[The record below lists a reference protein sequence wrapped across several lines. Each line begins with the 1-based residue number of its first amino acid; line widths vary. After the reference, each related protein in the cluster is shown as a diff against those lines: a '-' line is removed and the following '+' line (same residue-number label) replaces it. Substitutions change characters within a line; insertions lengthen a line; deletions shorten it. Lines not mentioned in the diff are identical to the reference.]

1 MDRVIIC
8 GGKKVSLGILSRED
22 APDLFRMINDRDVNR
37 MLRSPPPINSLVEE
51 YEWIDNQS
59 IIKGKNL
66 NLGIVDNQANK
77 LIGVIGVNNMESN
90 MYGTLG
96 YFLHKDSWGKGFGT
110 EAIQLIVEYCFN
122 VLNMRKITANA
133 YEPNT
138 GSIRVLEKNGFKM
151 NGRQEEHLFIENHGF
166 VDSLYFEKL
175 NPNRQRNSFSKA
187 NE

>member
-8 GGKKVSLGILSRED
+8 SGKRVSLGILSRED
-22 APDLFRMINDRDVNR
+22 APDLFRIINDREVNR

-59 IIKGKNL
+59 IIRGQNL
-66 NLGIVDNQANK
+66 NLCIVDNQTNK

-90 MYGTLG
+90 LFGTLG
-96 YFLHKDSWGKGFGT
+96 YFLNKDSWGKGFAT

-122 VLNMRKITANA
+122 VLNLRKIIASA
-133 YEPNT
+133 YEPNVA
-138 GSIRVLEKNGFKM
+138 SIRVLEKNGFKM

>member
-8 GGKKVSLGILSRED
+8 RGEKVSLGILSRED
-22 APDLFRMINDRDVNR
+22 APDLFSLINDRDVNR

-66 NLGIVDNQANK
+66 NLAIVDNETMK

-90 MYGTLG
+90 LYGTLG
-96 YFLHKDSWGKGFGT
+96 YFLNKNSWEKGFAT
-110 EAIQLIVEYCFN
+110 EAIKLLVEYCFN
-122 VLNMRKITANA
+122 VFNIRKIIAHV

-138 GSIRVLEKNGFKM
+138 SSIRVLEKNGFKM
-151 NGRQEEHLFIENHGF
+151 NGRQEEHHFIESHGF

-175 NPNRQRNSFSKA
+175 NPDRQRNSPH
-187 NE
+187 